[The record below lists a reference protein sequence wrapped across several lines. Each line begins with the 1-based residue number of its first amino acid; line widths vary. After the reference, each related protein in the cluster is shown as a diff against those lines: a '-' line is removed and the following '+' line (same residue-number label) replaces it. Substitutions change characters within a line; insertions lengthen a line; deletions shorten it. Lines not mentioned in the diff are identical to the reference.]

1 MTAIIR
7 PNLHHTMAES
17 IYEKIQNKSAVYYY
31 YLGKTLTW
39 DDEADP
45 PIPENNNSYEMDA
58 RNNIITLKQ
67 VALND
72 VAFIS
77 RRINWI
83 SGTVYDIYDDTYQND
98 DPLEQRDFYVLT
110 NDFNVYKCIWNNDGQ
125 PSTVQPSGTDVDYFE
140 TSDGYVWKFMFF
152 LPLALRNKFMTASLM
167 PVPKQ
172 VKNKYYS
179 AGEIVDY
186 TIVHGGNNYD
196 VEEAY
201 PVVSGN
207 GVDADVD
214 IVVEDG
220 TITALVINDGG
231 TGYTNAQLQVMPGNS
246 LEGDGAEITL
256 ILSAPGDLNTL
267 QANVELLTAPRDIS
281 YIVTLNSSQG
291 FTSAPLVTIEGDGT
305 GAAATAVIDA
315 NGQVTSIVLTNRG
328 QNYSYANVIIAS
340 EDLGGGVTAAAT
352 ARAIISPIGGHGSN
366 APREL
371 HADTLS
377 FYAAFEDETN
387 QGVIVNNNYRQ
398 FGIIKDIDKYEVTER
413 YNSTLGSGCFLLE
426 GTLTGANYTI
436 DSDIH
441 TSGNA
446 KKLRVVVSENNKIL
460 AQSIDGSIPIVG
472 DTFYN
477 EDDSNNF
484 TITSITDPDVN
495 KFTGEVLFIDNR
507 SAFTPSDEQIVVF
520 RTFIRF

>member
-39 DDEADP
+39 DDEAEP
-45 PIPENNNSYEMDA
+45 PLPENNNSYEMDA

-67 VALND
+67 ISLND
-72 VAFIS
+72 VAFIT
-77 RRINWI
+77 RRVDWA
-83 SGTVYDIYDDTYQND
+83 SGTVFDMYDDTYLNS
-98 DPLEQRDFYVLT
+98 DPLEQRNFYVLT
-110 NDFNVYKCIWNNDGQ
+110 ENFNVYKCISNNSGAQ
-125 PSTVQPSGTDVDYFE
+125 STVEPSGTDVDYFS
-140 TSDGYVWKFMFF
+140 TADGYVWKFMFF

-179 AGEIVDY
+179 AGVIEDY
-186 TIVHGGNNYD
+186 TIVHAGNSYD
-196 VEEAY
+196 VDEAY
-201 PVVSGN
+201 PVVAGN
-207 GVDADVD
+207 GTGADID
-214 IVVEDG
+214 ITVEDG
-220 TITALVINDGG
+220 TITAITINNGG
-231 TGYTNAQLQVMPGNS
+231 TGYTNPQLTIMPGNS
-246 LEGDGAEITL
+246 LEGEGADINL
-256 ILSAPGDLNTL
+256 ILSSPGDLETL
-267 QANVELLTAPRDIS
+267 QANVELLTAPRDVS
-281 YIVTLNSSQG
+281 YILVQSSSQG
-291 FTSAPLVTIEGDGT
+291 YTAAPAVTITGDGT
-305 GAAATAVIDA
+305 GAVATSVIDS
-315 NGQVTSIVLTNRG
+315 NGQVTDIVLTSRG
-328 QNYSYANVIIAS
+328 QNYSYANVSIAA
-340 EDLGGGVTAAAT
+340 EDLGGGVSATAS

-387 QGVIVNNNYRQ
+387 QGVTISNDYRQ
-398 FGIIKDIDKYEVTER
+398 FGIIKDIDKFEEIER
-413 YNSTLGSGCFLLE
+413 YNSALGSGCFLLE
-426 GTLTGANYTI
+426 GTLTGVNYSN

-446 KKLRVVVSENNKIL
+446 KTLRVVVAEDNKIL
-460 AQSIDGSIPIVG
+460 AQSVDGSLPVVG

-477 EDDSNNF
+477 SDDSNNF
-484 TITSITDPDVN
+484 TITTITNPDVN